1 MTVASVML
9 CATPLSLVLSS
20 GSECCNA
27 KSNIPD
33 QNWLNV
39 LDVTHGHSK
48 KWLCYTKGKPCCG
61 DYWLLLPGF
70 SPFSICLMLLFL
82 ISFKNDL
89 HRELFPTRWLWQST
103 TFWSGGEVW
112 TMIFTQFYLN
122 HDESAGIVRCGV
134 HMLFMFSCLLHSC
147 PQHWAFGCPPQMNIS
162 LLSVRNRLSGLLWW
176 HNHTHN
182 Y

>member
-1 MTVASVML
+1 MSVYLCSINNYTLTLTNLIFLTVASVML

-61 DYWLLLPGF
+61 DCTDCCCPGF
-70 SPFSICLMLLFL
+70 HHFPSVSCFSSLSPSKMTFTENCFL
-82 ISFKNDL
+82 QGDFDNRLPFGVEEKSG
-89 HRELFPTRWLWQST
+89 LW
-103 TFWSGGEVW
+103 
-112 TMIFTQFYLN
+112 
-122 HDESAGIVRCGV
+122 
-134 HMLFMFSCLLHSC
+134 
-147 PQHWAFGCPPQMNIS
+147 S
-162 LLSVRNRLSGLLWW
+162 LLSSIWIMMNQPALSVVVCTCYLCFPVSYTVVLSIGHLDVLHRWI
-176 HNHTHN
+176 
-182 Y
+182 